1 MTKIKHGLH
10 HRVRSQP
17 KEEENGTSGQA
28 FYSARAYWFH
38 INAPTPARDNSLIG
52 MLKNMRLYWL
62 SAILHPA
69 CRFVFTSLCQK
80 KQRAY
85 GSLKWPA
92 AMAIKRSFI
101 AILFFCTVVWLI
113 SGEGSGPHAWKRTQ
127 KRTKTIRANWSLYF
141 VLICRYSHR
150 SRDSRAWAPRAPR

>member
-1 MTKIKHGLH
+1 MVHSLSNQDTVRMKKI
-10 HRVRSQP
+10 RS
-17 KEEENGTSGQA
+17 KSGTSGQA

-38 INAPTPARDNSLIG
+38 IKAPTPSRDNSLIG
-52 MLKNMRLYWL
+52 MLENMRLYWL

-101 AILFFCTVVWLI
+101 AILFFCSVAWLI
-113 SGEGSGPHAWKRTQ
+113 SGEGRVPHAWTRTQ
-127 KRTKTIRANWSLYF
+127 KRTKIHANWNLYF
-141 VLICRYSHR
+141 ILICLYSHR
-150 SRDSRAWAPRAPR
+150 SRDSQAWALRAPR